1 MYKVGDINSSWK
13 TLHPRVS
20 VVFIGKNVSINN
32 WSNSILEIIFY
43 VKNLE
48 IKSLF
53 YPSERYVQEVQE
65 SSYQNDCEC

>member
-1 MYKVGDINSSWK
+1 MYKVGGIKSSWK
-13 TLHPRVS
+13 TLHPPVS
-20 VVFIGKNVSINN
+20 VAFIGKSVAINN
-32 WSNSILEIIFY
+32 WSNSVLEIIFY

-65 SSYQNDCEC
+65 